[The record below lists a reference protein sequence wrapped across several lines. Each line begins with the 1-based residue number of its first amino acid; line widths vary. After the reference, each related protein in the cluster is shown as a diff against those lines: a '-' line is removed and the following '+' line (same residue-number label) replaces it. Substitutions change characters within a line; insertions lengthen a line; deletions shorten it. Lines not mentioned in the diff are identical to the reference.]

1 MRSIHGKFHSPQE
14 LTLAAL
20 YFLSMATKLAA
31 NRIAERKARDKQ
43 ARRAQI
49 LSAAR
54 RVAELEGWSNVTV
67 RRLSDEI
74 SYSQPVLYAHFGSRE
89 GILAAV
95 AIEGFQELGLA
106 LEKARKRVKRG
117 SPVESAAAAYLEFA
131 TSSPGL
137 YEVMFSLSL
146 SVPFDDAATP
156 AEMRF
161 AFSQLL
167 GLFSGQGSKAEVL
180 SELFW
185 ASLHGI
191 AELVRT
197 RRFPPGRQKERVRA
211 LVELFDFRKDEVA
224 QLVKARR
231 V

>member
-1 MRSIHGKFHSPQE
+1 M
-14 LTLAAL
+14 L
-20 YFLSMATKLAA
+20 YFLSMAA
-31 NRIAERKARDKQ
+31 NRIAERKLRDKQ

-49 LSAAR
+49 ISAAR
-54 RVAELEGWSNVTV
+54 RIAELEGWSSVPV

-95 AIEGFQELGLA
+95 AIEGFQEMGLD

-117 SPVESAAAAYLEFA
+117 NPVESVAAAYLEFA
-131 TSSPGL
+131 AASPAV
-137 YEVMFSLSL
+137 YEVVFSLSL
-146 SVPFDDAATP
+146 SVPFDEAATP
-156 AEMRF
+156 PELRF

-167 GLFSGQGSKAEVL
+167 ELFPGQSSKSEVI

-191 AELVRT
+191 AELTRT
-197 RRFPPGRQKERVRA
+197 KRFKPSRQKERLRA
-211 LVELFDFRKDEVA
+211 LVERFTFPRDETA
-224 QLVKARR
+224 QVVKAR
-231 V
+231 

>member
-1 MRSIHGKFHSPQE
+1 MQGGRRSYSIRRRKI
-14 LTLAAL
+14 
-20 YFLSMATKLAA
+20 LSMETKPAA
-31 NRIAERKARDKQ
+31 NRIGERKLRDRQ

-49 LSAAR
+49 IGAAR
-54 RVAELEGWSNVTV
+54 RIAELEGWSNVTV

-117 SPVESAAAAYLEFA
+117 NAVESVAAAYLKFA
-131 TSSPGL
+131 ASSPAL
-137 YEVMFSLSL
+137 YEVMFLLSL
-146 SVPFDDAATP
+146 SVPFGEAATP
-156 AEMRF
+156 PELRF

-167 GLFSGQGSKAEVL
+167 ELFRGQSSKAEVL

-191 AELVRT
+191 AELIRT
-197 RRFPPGRQKERVRA
+197 KRFPPSRQKERVSK
-211 LVELFDFRKDEVA
+211 LVELFSFPKMKRH
-224 QLVKARR
+224 RW
-231 V
+231 

>member
-1 MRSIHGKFHSPQE
+1 
-14 LTLAAL
+14 
-20 YFLSMATKLAA
+20 MAIRPAN
-31 NRIAERKARDKQ
+31 NRIAERKLRDRQ

-49 LSAAR
+49 ISAAR
-54 RVAELEGWSNVTV
+54 RIAELEGWSNVTV

-95 AIEGFQELGLA
+95 AIDGFQELGLA
-106 LEKARKRVKRG
+106 LEKARKGAKRRN
-117 SPVESAAAAYLEFA
+117 PVELAAVAYLEFA
-131 TSSPGL
+131 ASSSAL

-156 AEMRF
+156 PELRF
-161 AFSQLL
+161 AFTQLL
-167 GLFSGQGSKAEVL
+167 ELFQGQSSKPEVL

-191 AELVRT
+191 AELTRT
-197 RRFPPGRQKERVRA
+197 KRVPPSRQKERVRA
-211 LVELFDFRKDEVA
+211 LVELFSSSREETA
-224 QLVKARR
+224 QVEKAR
-231 V
+231 

>member
-1 MRSIHGKFHSPQE
+1 M
-14 LTLAAL
+14 
-20 YFLSMATKLAA
+20 
-31 NRIAERKARDKQ
+31 
-43 ARRAQI
+43 
-49 LSAAR
+49 
-54 RVAELEGWSNVTV
+54 TV

-106 LEKARKRVKRG
+106 LEKARKGAKRRN
-117 SPVESAAAAYLEFA
+117 PVESAAVAYLEFA
-131 TSSPGL
+131 ASSSAL

-156 AEMRF
+156 PELRF
-161 AFSQLL
+161 AFTQLL
-167 GLFSGQGSKAEVL
+167 ELFQGQSSKPEVL

-191 AELVRT
+191 AELTRT
-197 RRFPPGRQKERVRA
+197 KRVPPSRQKERVRA
-211 LVELFDFRKDEVA
+211 LVELFSSSREETA
-224 QLVKARR
+224 QVEKAR
-231 V
+231 

>member
-1 MRSIHGKFHSPQE
+1 M
-14 LTLAAL
+14 LAVL
-20 YFLSMATKLAA
+20 EFLSMTTTLAA
-31 NRIAERKARDKQ
+31 NRIAERKLRDRQ

-49 LSAAR
+49 ISAAR
-54 RVAELEGWSNVTV
+54 RIAELEGWSNVTL

-117 SPVESAAAAYLEFA
+117 GTVESVAATYLEFA
-131 TSSPGL
+131 ASSPAL
-137 YEVMFSLSL
+137 YEVMFSLRL
-146 SVPFDDAATP
+146 SVPFDDPATP
-156 AEMRF
+156 PELRF
-161 AFSQLL
+161 AFSQLME
-167 GLFSGQGSKAEVL
+167 LFQGQSSKPEVI

-191 AELVRT
+191 AELTRT
-197 RRFPPGRQKERVRA
+197 KRFPPSRQKERVRT
-211 LVELFDFRKDEVA
+211 LVELFSFPKG
-224 QLVKARR
+224 
-231 V
+231 